1 MISIK
6 DRCIVLKK
14 QYEDFLDVWG
24 ILNIRVIL
32 LKCLEH
38 VPFLCAACPNCVFP
52 RRPWAS
58 LSPPPPPPRPGL
70 GGGWGGEGRG
80 GGREEGGW
88 VPNANIWVPWPWKYT
103 VQVVCKWA
111 VAVCVCGAGSNKC
124 TIRNSKSWWRSLNSS
139 FIMTTKKKKRQKKAI
154 PNIILLSEKF
164 NVLQLFISLWLECV
178 LVIGYCG
185 RRNIKVPSGKIPK
198 LTNVFP

>member
-58 LSPPPPPPRPGL
+58 LSPPPPPPRIGWGV
-70 GGGWGGEGRG
+70 GGGRAGGVGGRRG
-80 GGREEGGW
+80 GGYQMLISEYLDHESTQFRLSASELLLF
-88 VPNANIWVPWPWKYT
+88 VSVVLVLINAL
-103 VQVVCKWA
+103 
-111 VAVCVCGAGSNKC
+111 SE
-124 TIRNSKSWWRSLNSS
+124 
-139 FIMTTKKKKRQKKAI
+139 I
-154 PNIILLSEKF
+154 PNRDDVLLTAH
-164 NVLQLFISLWLECV
+164 SLWQKRRRKK
-178 LVIGYCG
+178 GYSKYYF
-185 RRNIKVPSGKIPK
+185 IVWKV
-198 LTNVFP
+198 